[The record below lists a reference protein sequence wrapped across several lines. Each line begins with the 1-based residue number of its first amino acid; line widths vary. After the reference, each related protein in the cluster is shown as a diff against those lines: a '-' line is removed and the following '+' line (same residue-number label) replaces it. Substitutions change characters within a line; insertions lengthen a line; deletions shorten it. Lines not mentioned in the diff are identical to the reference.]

1 MCSTCG
7 CGKKADTFEAP
18 KRQRIGN
25 RFISRRKDGTISKNV
40 DVGRSLSADRRKK
53 AKTTASAGQGDKGDL
68 KRAEESCPKCKAAVS
83 MDTTMLDTYY
93 LCGDCDIAWY
103 DGGRDNP
110 ITIREFQWIQNN
122 PIQHYGVSREEV
134 EELYGKDSNYI
145 NYEGEEFGAE
155 SKFDKLSNEIAK
167 DYEKKGKSKDE
178 AEEIGKATAYKIGV
192 AKYGKRGME
201 RKARAGRAKNAES
214 FGADGI
220 DMNRNRDK
228 SHIHYQLYN
237 DPTFRQRLSFGLSN
251 PSYGGYIGYT
261 TNPYE
266 SDAVGLNIGY
276 YSYGKNIK
284 TGEQW
289 EQWAKGRLTPEQF
302 NDFEQGV
309 EDGMD
314 SSPDAYEDFDGG
326 LECGCGATATVAI
339 DKGNV
344 HSCAYCFGVMVGKAK
359 VEIPIIEEAISENMG
374 AESFGA
380 DEKKRRGMN
389 IAPKIQMVDY
399 KDIMTEKM
407 KNQDMKDAEEFG
419 ADGYFPDDSYYGI
432 DEMTYVKRPHHVA
445 YIRKAHAERPM
456 DKGFEYPNMHTDQNK
471 QGKIWD
477 DRSGFRKMDSK
488 ERGLFEEIGGK
499 ISDFDVDYTIVQRPH
514 HVARVRNDRI
524 GGGKHGLEQWNQP
537 TMHTDQNKLGK
548 MYDEEK
554 GGWVQMDD
562 KARSMFEEIG
572 GKISDFDVVG
582 TTQDVVGK
590 TGFNIPTG
598 VASIAVVFMAYMTGK
613 KYGN

>member
-40 DVGRSLSADRRKK
+40 DVGRSLSADRRRK

-68 KRAEESCPKCKAAVS
+68 KR
-83 MDTTMLDTYY
+83 
-93 LCGDCDIAWY
+93 
-103 DGGRDNP
+103 
-110 ITIREFQWIQNN
+110 
-122 PIQHYGVSREEV
+122 
-134 EELYGKDSNYI
+134 
-145 NYEGEEFGAE
+145 AE

-220 DMNRNRDK
+220 DMNRNRDR
-228 SHIHYQLYN
+228 SSIHYQLFS
-237 DPTFRQRLSFGLSN
+237 DPSFRQRLSFGLSN

-261 TNPYE
+261 TNPYAGG
-266 SDAVGLNIGY
+266 AVGLNLGY
-276 YSYGKNIK
+276 YSYGRNVK

-289 EQWAKGRLTPEQF
+289 EQWAKGRMTPEQF
-302 NDFEQGV
+302 RDFEQGV

-314 SSPDAYEDFDGG
+314 SSPDDYEDFDGG
-326 LECGCGATATVAI
+326 LVCGCGEPATIEV

-344 HSCAYCFGVMVGKAK
+344 HTCAFCFGVMVGKAK

-380 DEKKRRGMN
+380 DEKKRSGMK
-389 IAPKIQMVDY
+389 IAPKIQMVNYEDV
-399 KDIMTEKM
+399 MTEKM
-407 KNQDMKDAEEFG
+407 KNQNMKDAEEFDAQYVIVHG
-419 ADGYFPDDSYYGI
+419 EDG
-432 DEMTYVKRPHHVA
+432 R
-445 YIRKAHAERPM
+445 RKAH
-456 DKGFEYPNMHTDQNK
+456 KTGFEERD
-471 QGKIWD
+471 
-477 DRSGFRKMDSK
+477 GFTPQFIEQTRNEQLGDYVPSDSAIDNVA
-488 ERGLFEEIGGK
+488 FENHAETFEANDEGMGAE
-499 ISDFDVDYTIVQRPH
+499 SFGADFTTIQRPH

-524 GGGKHGLEQWNQP
+524 DDATGQWVKFPNRPKQYYEY
-537 TMHTDQNKLGK
+537 HRQQNMKGK
-548 MYDEEK
+548 MYDEER
-554 GGWVQMDD
+554 GGWVEMDD

>member
-40 DVGRSLSADRRKK
+40 DVGRSLSADRRRK

-68 KRAEESCPKCKAAVS
+68 KRAESFEADFKPTRYKKKGWVITRNYEDYMEATKGNRHIQIHYNKGDYEPY
-83 MDTTMLDTYY
+83 MMYRTTGSGEYFFKTLNDALDW
-93 LCGDCDIAWY
+93 LNGDY
-103 DGGRDNP
+103 P
-110 ITIREFQWIQNN
+110 
-122 PIQHYGVSREEV
+122 
-134 EELYGKDSNYI
+134 LYEGGKDFRNAESF
-145 NYEGEEFGAE
+145 EAE

-178 AEEIGKATAYKIGV
+178 AEKIGKATAYKIGV

-220 DMNRNRDK
+220 DMNRNRDR
-228 SHIHYQLYN
+228 SNIHYQLFN
-237 DPTFRQRLSFGLSN
+237 DPSFRQRLSFGLSN

-261 TNPYE
+261 TNPYAGG
-266 SDAVGLNIGY
+266 AVGLNIGY
-276 YSYGKNIK
+276 YSYGRNVK

-289 EQWAKGRLTPEQF
+289 EQWAKGRMTPEQF
-302 NDFEQGV
+302 RDFEQGV

-314 SSPDAYEDFDGG
+314 SSPDDYEDFDGG
-326 LECGCGATATVAI
+326 LVCGCGEPATIEV

-344 HSCAYCFGVMVGKAK
+344 HTCAFCFGVMVGKAK

-380 DEKKRRGMN
+380 DEKKRSGMK
-389 IAPKIQMVDY
+389 IAPKIQMVNYQDV
-399 KDIMTEKM
+399 MTEKM
-407 KNQDMKDAEEFG
+407 KNQNMKDAESFG
-419 ADGYFPDDSYYGI
+419 ADF
-432 DEMTYVKRPHHVA
+432 T
-445 YIRKAHAERPM
+445 
-456 DKGFEYPNMHTDQNK
+456 T
-471 QGKIWD
+471 
-477 DRSGFRKMDSK
+477 
-488 ERGLFEEIGGK
+488 
-499 ISDFDVDYTIVQRPH
+499 VQRPH

-524 GGGKHGLEQWNQP
+524 GGGKHGLERWNKP
-537 TMHTDQNKLGK
+537 NMHTDQNKLGK
-548 MYDEEK
+548 MYDEER
-554 GGWVQMDD
+554 GGWVEMDD

>member
-40 DVGRSLSADRRKK
+40 DVGRSLSADRRRK

-68 KRAEESCPKCKAAVS
+68 KR
-83 MDTTMLDTYY
+83 
-93 LCGDCDIAWY
+93 
-103 DGGRDNP
+103 
-110 ITIREFQWIQNN
+110 
-122 PIQHYGVSREEV
+122 
-134 EELYGKDSNYI
+134 
-145 NYEGEEFGAE
+145 AE

-214 FGADGI
+214 FEAERGNYELIPSVEIEGVGIVSEGSPYLKNNYNVKWDDYNIYDDDAAEVIFSIPANDSRMPLQEGELKLIEAMVYGFNHPLADASWGELNERGMFWAAKTMEELANY
-220 DMNRNRDK
+220 D
-228 SHIHYQLYN
+228 
-237 DPTFRQRLSFGLSN
+237 
-251 PSYGGYIGYT
+251 
-261 TNPYE
+261 PYE
-266 SDAVGLNIGY
+266 AEGFRD
-276 YSYGKNIK
+276 
-284 TGEQW
+284 
-289 EQWAKGRLTPEQF
+289 
-302 NDFEQGV
+302 
-309 EDGMD
+309 
-314 SSPDAYEDFDGG
+314 
-326 LECGCGATATVAI
+326 
-339 DKGNV
+339 
-344 HSCAYCFGVMVGKAK
+344 
-359 VEIPIIEEAISENMG
+359 

-380 DEKKRRGMN
+380 DEKKRSGMK
-389 IAPKIQMVDY
+389 IAPKIQMVNYQDV
-399 KDIMTEKM
+399 MTEKM
-407 KNQDMKDAEEFG
+407 KNQNMKDAESLGADEKKRSGMKIAPKIQMVNYQDVMTEKMKNQNMKDAESFGAETKMQGGVYKTTCDCGTVLKWDESNYAKDKDGKTIRHEPIEVERLDFPSPHFDHFEEELVIKCPTCGEYHTCEIEAPVYHDRLDVKFG
-419 ADGYFPDDSYYGI
+419 ADGYG
-432 DEMTYVKRPHHVA
+432 EMVYVKRPHHVA
-445 YIRKAHAERPM
+445 YVRKEVAERPM

-499 ISDFDVDYTIVQRPH
+499 ISDFDV
-514 HVARVRNDRI
+514 
-524 GGGKHGLEQWNQP
+524 
-537 TMHTDQNKLGK
+537 
-548 MYDEEK
+548 
-554 GGWVQMDD
+554 
-562 KARSMFEEIG
+562 
-572 GKISDFDVVG
+572 VG